1 MELFILL
8 GLVTGGLGGCGHFGQ
23 VLLLAFEF
31 AGDALLLRNTTL
43 LLELVDRV

>member
-8 GLVTGGLGGCGHFGQ
+8 CLVTGGLGGCGHFGQ

>member
-8 GLVTGGLGGCGHFGQ
+8 CLVTGGLGGCGHFGQ
-23 VLLLAFEF
+23 ILLLAFEF
-31 AGDALLLRNTTL
+31 AGDALLLLSTL